1 MYIREISYKDY
12 NGNERKKNF
21 YFNLTTAELIEMEL
35 SADGGFD
42 QYIARIANA
51 QKTPEIVKVFKE
63 LITKSYG
70 EKSDDG
76 ESFIKIDPKT
86 GRPLCEA
93 FEQTAAYSALF
104 TELITNTDAASEFI
118 NQVIPPDAA
127 EAFAKA
133 KTEGTVVSL
142 VEDNK

>member
-1 MYIREISYKDY
+1 MYIREIEYTDY
-12 NGNERKKNF
+12 NGDTRKKNF
-21 YFNLTTAELIEMEL
+21 YFNLTSAELIEMEL

-42 QYIARIANA
+42 KYIERIANA

-86 GRPLCEA
+86 GRPFSEA
-93 FEQTAAYSALF
+93 FEQTAAYSVLF
-104 TELITNTDAASEFI
+104 TQLITDADAAAEFI
-118 NQVIPPDAA
+118 NQVIPADAA
-127 EAFAKA
+127 EAFKKA
-133 KTEGTVVSL
+133 RDEGTKVSL
-142 VEDNK
+142 VEG